1 MCRGLTTC
9 LTDCKGVNSWHSRVE
24 ARANNVTAAPRSL
37 DWGGRRIDVVEMID
51 QWYGADYRYVKI
63 KGSDGAIYMLRFNE
77 IHDEWAL
84 IMFVSAR
91 GQALTARPA

>member
-1 MCRGLTTC
+1 MHIRT
-9 LTDCKGVNSWHSRVE
+9 E
-24 ARANNVTAAPRSL
+24 PRADNVTGAPRRL

-51 QWYGADYRYVKI
+51 QWYGADYRYVKV
-63 KGSDGAIYMLRFNE
+63 KGSDGGIYMLRFNE

-91 GQALTARPA
+91 GQALTAPAA